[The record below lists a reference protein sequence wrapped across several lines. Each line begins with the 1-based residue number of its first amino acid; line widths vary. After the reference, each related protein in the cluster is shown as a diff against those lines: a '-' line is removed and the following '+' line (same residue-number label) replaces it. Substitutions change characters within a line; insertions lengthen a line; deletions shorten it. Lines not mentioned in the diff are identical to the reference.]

1 MPTVPV
7 HLTIALVLIAN
18 AEINNVQDV
27 KKMSKLFSTR
37 SHSNT
42 QTFKGSKIMR
52 VNKLSDTRSIKT
64 SRKK

>member
-1 MPTVPV
+1 MPIVAV
-7 HLTIALVLIAN
+7 HLTIVLVLIAN
-18 AEINNVQDV
+18 AEVNNVQDV

-42 QTFKGSKIMR
+42 QTFKESKITR
-52 VNKLSDTRSIKT
+52 ANKLSDTRSIKT